1 MSQNT
6 KIKTSDDDEVII
18 KVSHWPLLLWGLAC
32 WQYPCDNL
40 KKLSA
45 TYPRCAAA
53 VGRHVGFTATVLQRV
68 HWLGRRW
75 VNRAL
80 IGLQAGGVNTPVQEG
95 SVEEEE
101 ETVFKLS
108 IIAWNDCEA
117 NIEDSLNEAAGL

>member
-1 MSQNT
+1 M
-6 KIKTSDDDEVII
+6 
-18 KVSHWPLLLWGLAC
+18 
-32 WQYPCDNL
+32 
-40 KKLSA
+40 
-45 TYPRCAAA
+45 
-53 VGRHVGFTATVLQRV
+53 GRHVGFTATVLQRV
-68 HWLGRRW
+68 QWLGRRW